1 MASYSTITAA
11 LALGVDRKRLENLL
25 LRCRIPG
32 TSRGRQGRA
41 RRLSRASL
49 LALAA
54 VVRLQ
59 EELGIPASQ
68 AAELVAS
75 GLLSTDALGS
85 DPDRVIPGRRIE
97 PGDGGTTAAAT
108 LRRGPF
114 TLSVDVAHLDRELT
128 AALAEAIEVSPRP
141 RRGRPAGT
149 SRGRNG

>member
-11 LALGVDRKRLENLL
+11 IALGIDRKRLENLL

-41 RRLSRASL
+41 RRLSRNSL
-49 LALAA
+49 LALA
-54 VVRLQ
+54 VLVRLQ
-59 EELGIPASQ
+59 DELGIPASN
-68 AAELVAS
+68 AAELLSA
-75 GLLSTDALGS
+75 GLLSAGSRTDRDQAHLS
-85 DPDRVIPGRRIE
+85 PRVE
-97 PGDGGTTAAAT
+97 SGGPLSA

-114 TLSVDVAHLDRELT
+114 TLAVDVATLERELA

-149 SRGRNG
+149 GPSSEG

>member
-68 AAELVAS
+68 AAQFVAS
-75 GLLSTDALGS
+75 GLLSAGPLGS
-85 DPDRVIPGRRIE
+85 DADRVVPGRRIE
-97 PGDGGTTAAAT
+97 PGERVTGTAAA

-114 TLSVDVAHLDRELT
+114 TLSVDVAQLDREL
-128 AALAEAIEVSPRP
+128 AGALADAIEVSPRP
-141 RRGRPAGT
+141 RRGRPLGT
-149 SRGRNG
+149 SRRGNG